1 MIQNHHLSARIL
13 KTVFLATTVSGW
25 MMIVALSAMASP
37 GSEVFQGFIHHIS
50 QQIGKDKQD
59 FSLADTCTIWFYKQL
74 GEKPNAEADVDRISF
89 IPAKQA
95 DAGLDC
101 SALYPNGLE
110 AAREAFGQS
119 QQDLSLSLTFYQMA
133 LVGDGNDDQAYSP
146 QEIQDVF
153 EAFDVPFQG
162 AQPTGHYLG
171 NLNRLFD
178 TIRKG
183 GEFQVLMNGIQVLMA
198 KGYRL
203 TGSDQAALNHEL
215 E

>member
-1 MIQNHHLSARIL
+1 MIQQNHLSAQL
-13 KTVFLATTVSGW
+13 FKTVFLATTILGW
-25 MMIVALSAMASP
+25 MVVVSLPVMASP
-37 GSEVFQGFIHHIS
+37 GSEVFEGFIRHIS
-50 QQIGKDKQD
+50 LQIGKDKQD
-59 FSLADTCTIWFYKQL
+59 FSVADTCTIWFYKQL
-74 GEKPNAEADVDRISF
+74 GQKPKAEADVDRISF
-89 IPAKQA
+89 TPASQPA
-95 DAGLDC
+95 TGVDC
-101 SALYPNGLE
+101 SALYPKGLE
-110 AAREAFGQS
+110 SAREAFGQS

-183 GEFQVLMNGIQVLMA
+183 GEFQVLMNGMQMLMA